1 MKNGLLLIVVC
12 LLSGCALSPAS
23 APQHTWDMPFPIAG
37 GQILRLPVADG
48 GSVPVEN
55 DRSKMQG
62 AGFFTGPSTSNP
74 AIPALTWT
82 FGFKTKTDQKIEQVM
97 VEEVGASDTAKL
109 MLVDGSP
116 NLKQGAWAGKSEV
129 TQADRQSA
137 PWLYSSK
144 PSIFVFKF
152 SIKMQGM
159 PVQILYQ
166 PSWFPA
172 AAKQAIVAGYGVTG

>member
-1 MKNGLLLIVVC
+1 MKNALLLIVVC
-12 LLSGCALSPAS
+12 LLSGCASSPAS
-23 APQHTWDMPFPIAG
+23 APQHTGEMPFPIAG
-37 GQILRLPVADG
+37 GKILRLPVADG
-48 GSVPVEN
+48 GPLPAEN
-55 DRSKMQG
+55 DQIKIQV
-62 AGFFTGPSTSNP
+62 AGFITGPSTSNP

-97 VEEVGASDTAKL
+97 VEEVGAGDAAKL
-109 MLVDGSP
+109 MLVDDNPS
-116 NLKQGAWAGKSEV
+116 LEQGAWTGKSEA

-144 PSIFVFKF
+144 PSVFVFKF
-152 SIKMQGM
+152 SIKVQGM

-172 AAKQAIVAGYGVTG
+172 AAKQAMVAGYGVTG

>member
-1 MKNGLLLIVVC
+1 MKRVLLLIVVF
-12 LLSGCALSPAS
+12 LLSGCASSPAS
-23 APQHTWDMPFPIAG
+23 APQHIVEMPFPIAG

-48 GSVPVEN
+48 GPVPAEN
-55 DRSKMQG
+55 DRIKIQV
-62 AGFFTGPSTSNP
+62 AGFIIGPSTSNP
-74 AIPALTWT
+74 AIPSLSWT

-97 VEEVGASDTAKL
+97 VEEVGASDSAKL
-109 MLVDGSP
+109 MLVDDSP
-116 NLKQGAWAGKSEV
+116 NLKQGAWAGKSEA
-129 TQADRQSA
+129 TKADKRSA

-172 AAKQAIVAGYGVTG
+172 AVKQAMAAGYGVMD